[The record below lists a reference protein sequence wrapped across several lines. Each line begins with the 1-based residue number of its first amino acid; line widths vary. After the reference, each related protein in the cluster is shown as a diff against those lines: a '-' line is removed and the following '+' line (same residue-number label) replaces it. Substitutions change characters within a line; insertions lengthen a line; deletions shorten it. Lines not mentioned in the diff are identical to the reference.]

1 MTTEAQGPLA
11 AGGDAPR
18 GPASPIA
25 VVIPAYNS
33 AGTLNAALASVAA
46 QTHQP
51 RAVVVGDDHSDDET
65 PELARRWQSLLPL
78 EVVRLERN
86 SGPAAAR
93 RAAMAGIDAP
103 LIALLDADDVWLPDH
118 LESAARLHARVGG
131 IVCADALRWRPGK
144 GVHATTH
151 RDHFPIPPADRQVLD
166 ILRHNFVSIGALFPR
181 PAYDAAGGFRD
192 GVSGAEDWDL
202 WIRMIRNGLRVY
214 GVDAPTLLYRVDPA
228 GLSHR
233 TDIFD
238 TYVQVLERA
247 VDEARD
253 DAQRAAALA
262 GLSWMRGRRALAIAY
277 TAARNERSWKARI
290 AAARCLAGPPRMALE
305 ASLLLAS
312 PSLAVRLGDAA
323 RRRRW

>member
-1 MTTEAQGPLA
+1 MTTEPQGPPA
-11 AGGDAPR
+11 AGRDAPR

-51 RAVVVGDDHSDDET
+51 AAVVVGDDHSDDET
-65 PELARRWQSLLPL
+65 PELARRWQNLLPL

-93 RAAMAGIDAP
+93 RAAMAGIHAP

-131 IVCADALRWRPGK
+131 IVCADALRWRPGN

-166 ILRHNFVSIGALFPR
+166 ILRQNFVSIGALFPR
-181 PAYDAAGGFRD
+181 PAYDEAGGFRD

-202 WIRMIRNGLRVY
+202 WIRMIRNGLRVH

-233 TDIFD
+233 ADIFD
-238 TYVQVLERA
+238 TYVRVLERA

-277 TAARNERSWKARI
+277 AEARNERGWKARI

-305 ASLLLAS
+305 AALLLAS